1 MSRGNPEKAI
11 AALIPSPLE
20 AVPGVVVR
28 PMTLGMWAALE
39 RIKSPLVTGDVP
51 KDTLEL
57 VPSLYLM
64 THDPREI
71 FRPDFLDAAMKWADT
86 MPVDVVAAIDKAA
99 RRQIDAAVD
108 VIPEDDGKTSKK
120 KNDGW
125 ITTLVDWAAETYGW
139 GFEQILWDV
148 PLSAICLLRRQAGV
162 RAGKVFPLQVIE
174 EIDHGNEKADS
185 RD

>member
-1 MSRGNPEKAI
+1 MSRENPEKAI

-39 RIKSPLVTGDVP
+39 RIKSPLVTGDEP

-57 VPSLYLM
+57 VPSLYLI

-108 VIPEDDGKTSKK
+108 VIPEDDGKSSKK
-120 KNDGW
+120 KRRMDHDPRRLGGGD
-125 ITTLVDWAAETYGW
+125 LRMELRAD
-139 GFEQILWDV
+139 
-148 PLSAICLLRRQAGV
+148 PLGNPALRDLPPEEAG
-162 RAGKVFPLQVIE
+162 RREGGEGIPAP
-174 EIDHGNEKADS
+174 GNRGD
-185 RD
+185 

>member
-39 RIKSPLVTGDVP
+39 RIKSPLVTGDEP
-51 KDTLEL
+51 KDTLEI
-57 VPSLYLM
+57 VPSLYLI

-120 KNDGW
+120 KTTDGSRSSS
-125 ITTLVDWAAETYGW
+125 TGRRRPTDGASSRSSGKSRSP
-139 GFEQILWDV
+139 Q
-148 PLSAICLLRRQAGV
+148 SASCGGRQV
-162 RAGKVFPLQVIE
+162 
-174 EIDHGNEKADS
+174 
-185 RD
+185 

>member
-39 RIKSPLVTGDVP
+39 RIKSPLVTGDEP
-51 KDTLEL
+51 KDTLEI
-57 VPSLYLM
+57 VPSLYLI

-71 FRPDFLDAAMKWADT
+71 FRPDFLDAAMQWADT

-120 KNDGW
+120 KKTTDGSRSSS
-125 ITTLVDWAAETYGW
+125 TGRRRPTDGASSRSSGKSRS
-139 GFEQILWDV
+139 
-148 PLSAICLLRRQAGV
+148 PRSASCGGRQA
-162 RAGKVFPLQVIE
+162 
-174 EIDHGNEKADS
+174 
-185 RD
+185 

>member
-39 RIKSPLVTGDVP
+39 RIKSPLVTGDEP

-57 VPSLYLM
+57 VPSLYLI

-71 FRPDFLDAAMKWADT
+71 FRTDFLDAAMKWADT
-86 MPVDVVAAIDKAA
+86 MPVDVVSAIDKAA
-99 RRQIDAAVD
+99 RRQIDAVVD
-108 VIPEDDGKTSKK
+108 VIPEDDGKSSKK
-120 KNDGW
+120 KTTAGSRPSSTGRRRPTDG
-125 ITTLVDWAAETYGW
+125 ASSRSSGKSRSP
-139 GFEQILWDV
+139 Q
-148 PLSAICLLRRQAGV
+148 SASCGGRQA
-162 RAGKVFPLQVIE
+162 
-174 EIDHGNEKADS
+174 
-185 RD
+185 